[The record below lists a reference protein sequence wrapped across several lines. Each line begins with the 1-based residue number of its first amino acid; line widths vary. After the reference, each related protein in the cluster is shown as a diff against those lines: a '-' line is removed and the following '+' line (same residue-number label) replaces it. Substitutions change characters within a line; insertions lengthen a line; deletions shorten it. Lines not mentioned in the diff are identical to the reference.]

1 MLKFLVVCLC
11 AIAVAKWSQK
21 VQAESDVND
30 LNDEEKRL
38 LQTLEDAIDTSKRD
52 TNDPCS
58 EECGEDNECYEP
70 CTCFYDCMADIDD
83 EQRCEDDC
91 SDDNVQK
98 RMALAARNQ
107 ERANDEIQSNNKNK
121 QQKKLWGIPPI
132 RIPPVPPVRRWV
144 PPVRIPPVRIPPI
157 PPVRRWVPPV
167 RIPPVRIPPVPPVRR
182 WIPPVRGW
190 GGKK

>member
-11 AIAVAKWSQK
+11 AIAVAKWSQN
-21 VQAESDVND
+21 VQADSDVND

-38 LQTLEDAIDTSKRD
+38 LQTLEEAIDTNKRD

-58 EECGEDNECYEP
+58 EECGEDDGCYES

-83 EQRCEDDC
+83 EQTCEDGC
-91 SDDNVQK
+91 SDNDVKK

-107 ERANDEIQSNNKNK
+107 ERANDEIQNNNKNK
-121 QQKKLWGIPPI
+121 QQKKIWGIPSA
-132 RIPPVPPVRRWV
+132 RRWVPPVPPVRRWV
-144 PPVRIPPVRIPPI
+144 PPVTPV

-167 RIPPVRIPPVPPVRR
+167 RR
-182 WIPPVRGW
+182 W
-190 GGKK
+190 GGSGKK